1 MFHKFFLKKTIARR
15 FINLGVPIKDAC
27 DFADQMDET
36 KSVLIVRNPET
47 FKPDIIVLIKT
58 KHK

>member
-1 MFHKFFLKKTIARR
+1 MIARR

-27 DFADQMDET
+27 DFADQMDED
-36 KSVLIVRNPET
+36 KSVLIIRDPET